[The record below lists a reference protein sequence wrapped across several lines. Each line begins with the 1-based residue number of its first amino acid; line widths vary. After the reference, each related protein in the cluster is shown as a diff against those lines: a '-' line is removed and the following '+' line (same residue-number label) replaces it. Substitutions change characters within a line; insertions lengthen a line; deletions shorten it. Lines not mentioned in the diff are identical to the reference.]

1 LAFIPLIL
9 VVFLLFAAVWIII
22 PAPNRFFWFW
32 AIGVGEWSL
41 WFGALALLCILAAA
55 LERYLTGYGSLWIVT
70 SVLGVAVISLTLY
83 PFFSV
88 YPLARKNKVRLS
100 LPKYFNGIPAKDYFV
115 RFPGAH
121 LSTHIFSSI
130 DGNDLRLDVCPPTV
144 KNENNGAV
152 VIVVHGGSWSGGAR
166 SDFPRWNKWLAA
178 QGYTVFDIDY
188 RLAQPNYLTATE
200 DVRTAV
206 RWIKTQ
212 AQEFD
217 IDPERLA
224 LLGRS
229 AGGHLALL
237 AAYSA
242 AGEAERVRAVISF
255 YAPIDLLWAYG
266 IPANKKV
273 HDGPMTLINF
283 LGGRP
288 DESDEMRERYL
299 SASSINHVTK
309 STPPTFLAHG
319 GRDRVVYWKNMYRL
333 KKKLDGAQVPH
344 EIHFIPYGQHGF
356 DYNINGWGSQV
367 TASLLM
373 RFLAKH
379 LRPR

>member
-9 VVFLLFAAVWIII
+9 VVLLLLAVVWIII
-22 PAPNRFFWFW
+22 PAPNRYFWLW

-41 WFGALALLCILAAA
+41 WFGALALLSIIAAV
-55 LERYLTGYGSLWIVT
+55 LERYLAGYGSLWIT
-70 SVLGVAVISLTLY
+70 TIALGAAVISLTLY
-83 PFFSV
+83 PFFST

-100 LPKYFNGIPAKDYFV
+100 LRKYFNGLPAKDHFV
-115 RFPGAH
+115 GFPGAH
-121 LSTHIFSSI
+121 LSTHIFSSF

-144 KNENNGAV
+144 KNENNGAA
-152 VIVVHGGSWSGGAR
+152 VIVVHGGSWSGGTR

-200 DVRTAV
+200 DVKTAV
-206 RWIKTQ
+206 RWVKTHS
-212 AQEFD
+212 QEFG
-217 IDPERLA
+217 IDPERIA

-229 AGGHLALL
+229 AGGHLALQ

-242 AGEAERVRAVISF
+242 AGEAERVRAVVSF

-273 HDGPMTLINF
+273 HDGPMALINF

-288 DESDEMRERYL
+288 GESDEMRERYL
-299 SASSINHVTK
+299 SASSISHVTE

-319 GRDRVVYWKNMYRL
+319 GRDRVVYWKNMHRL
-333 KKKLDGAQVPH
+333 KEKLDGAQVPH
-344 EIHFIPYGQHGF
+344 EIYLIPYGQHGF
-356 DYNINGWGSQV
+356 DYNINGWGSQA
-367 TASLLM
+367 TASLML